1 MSFTLPPDL
10 PADAPAVPNRRT
22 DPQPEFDVKS
32 DAYLNWQGVFR
43 TWLATFVAWCGT
55 MLGELGIALST
66 VESNKNAAQAAA
78 ASAETSAANAASAAG
93 AGMWVAGNYTKGDP
107 VWSPS
112 SLLTYR
118 RVTVGTTYS
127 GTDPAT
133 DAAGWRL
140 MGSPVSMPQVTLST
154 AGPHVLSVGVH
165 YIITHTLADCSMPA
179 DAVAQEMVRVTNRSG
194 ATTPILRR
202 NGSTFGGIAEDVVLD
217 LPIDKVFTRTAA
229 LGWI

>member
-1 MSFTLPPDL
+1 MSFTPP
-10 PADAPAVPNRRT
+10 PAGPAAAPDIPNRRT
-22 DPQPEFDVKS
+22 DAQPVFDTKS
-32 DAYLNWQGVFR
+32 DTYLNWQSAFR
-43 TWLATFVAWCGT
+43 TWLAGFVTWAST
-55 MLGELGIALST
+55 ILGELTTALAS
-66 VESNKNAAQAAA
+66 VESNKNAAQVAA

-107 VWSPS
+107 AWSPT

-118 RVTVGTTYS
+118 RITVGTTYS
-127 GTDPAT
+127 GADPAN

-140 MGSPVSMPQVTLST
+140 MGSPVSMPQSTLST

-165 YIITHTLADCSMPA
+165 YIITHPLADCSMPA
-179 DAVAQEMVRVTNRSG
+179 GAVAQEMVRVTNRSG

-202 NGSTFGGIAEDVVLD
+202 NGSTFGGIADDLVLD
-217 LPIDKVFTRTAA
+217 FPLDKAFTQTAA